1 MVSIIRTEDGSDT
14 LYVPELDEHYHSVH
28 GAIQESEHIFIGAG
42 FDFTKADPVR
52 ILEIGFGTGLNTLL
66 TCIYSEKAK
75 RKVYYTSIEKY
86 PLKPD
91 ITASLNYTGIL
102 KGESKSLFD
111 KIHGSGWNSFEQI
124 TDGFI
129 LNKIEG
135 DLVLLEIE
143 GTYDLVYFDAF
154 GPDKQPEMWSDEIF
168 ERIGRAVCSDG
179 ILVTYS
185 VKGSVQRSL
194 KRSGFNVTLLPG
206 PPGKRQILRAVKC

>member
-1 MVSIIRTEDGSDT
+1 MVRIIRTEDGSDT

-86 PLKPD
+86 PLQPD
-91 ITASLNYTGIL
+91 VTASLNYAGIL
-102 KGESKSLFD
+102 KGDSKTLFN
-111 KIHGSGWNSFEQI
+111 KIHRCRWNSFEQI
-124 TDGFI
+124 TDGFM
-129 LNKIEG
+129 LRLIEA
-135 DLVLLEIE
+135 DLVSLEID

-154 GPDKQPEMWSDEIF
+154 GPDKQPEMWSDDIF
-168 ERIGRAVCSDG
+168 ERIGSAVCSNG

>member
-14 LYVPELDEHYHSVH
+14 LYVPGLDEHYHSVH

-52 ILEIGFGTGLNTLL
+52 ILEIGFGTGLNALL

-86 PLKPD
+86 PLQPD
-91 ITASLNYTGIL
+91 VTESLNYTGIL
-102 KGESKSLFD
+102 KGDSKMLFD
-111 KIHGSGWNSFEQI
+111 KIHRCRWNSFEQI
-124 TDGFI
+124 TDGFM
-129 LNKIEG
+129 LRKIEA
-135 DLVLLEIE
+135 DLVALEIE

-154 GPDKQPEMWSDEIF
+154 GPDKQPEMWSDDIF

-185 VKGSVQRSL
+185 VKGSVKRSL